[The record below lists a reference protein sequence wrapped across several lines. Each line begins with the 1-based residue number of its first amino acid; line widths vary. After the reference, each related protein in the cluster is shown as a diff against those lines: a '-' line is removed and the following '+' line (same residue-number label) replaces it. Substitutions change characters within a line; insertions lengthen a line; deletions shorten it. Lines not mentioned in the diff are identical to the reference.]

1 MQPQTWPPLDSDLG
15 TRKPIE
21 YFMVR
26 VRVPLY
32 MQQLSFDLPD
42 LTPRLNCASI
52 PFLANTVTDVGQ
64 SQHFEMVF
72 KAARS
77 SNLLTEKTE
86 LRHVPFGLVQGED
99 GKKFKTRSGDT
110 VRLKDLLDQAVSTAE
125 EDMLLRLNSGAKGD
139 VTEGEKILELSA
151 EDKAV
156 ARIVGI
162 GAVKYADLSMNR
174 ESNYRFS
181 YRKMLSLT
189 GNTAPYMLYA
199 FARIQG
205 IQRKALAAVAGIEDS
220 VASKEQQQ
228 SAALLQNLDASSFD
242 LTTKEEQA
250 LAKQLMR
257 LDEVLEEVSRDLYPN
272 KLCEY
277 LFELSQRFNQF
288 YERCPVLAAETPQL
302 RKSRAALCSLTA
314 DTLKLSLDLL
324 GIRTVEKL

>member
-1 MQPQTWPPLDSDLG
+1 
-15 TRKPIE
+15 
-21 YFMVR
+21 
-26 VRVPLY
+26 
-32 MQQLSFDLPD
+32 MQQLSIELPVI
-42 LTPRLNCASI
+42 LPRLNCASI
-52 PFLANTVTDVGQ
+52 PFFAYTVTDVGQ

-228 SAALLQNLDASSFD
+228 SAALLQDLDASSFD